1 MGKEKQSSASA
12 EEAAEADSKYYLVVY
27 CKDKTIHLWPG
38 DSKQECLEKL
48 SEMLVSE
55 YVMKRYETA
64 TIIKRD
70 MSNFKDG
77 LIFGK
82 RPDVEREAKK
92 IAGIK

>member
-1 MGKEKQSSASA
+1 MEP
-12 EEAAEADSKYYLVVY
+12 ENSKKNLQYYLVIY

-38 DSKQECLEKL
+38 DSKQGCLEKL
-48 SEMLVSE
+48 ANMLAAES
-55 YVMKRYETA
+55 VMERYESS

-82 RPDVEREAKK
+82 RSDVEREAKK
-92 IAGIK
+92 LAGIK

>member
-1 MGKEKQSSASA
+1 MAS
-12 EEAAEADSKYYLVVY
+12 ETDPKYYLVIY

-38 DSKQECLEKL
+38 DLKQDCLEKL
-48 SEMLVSE
+48 ADMMTNQK
-55 YVMKRYETA
+55 VMERYENS

-82 RPDVEREAKK
+82 RLDVEREAKK
-92 IAGIK
+92 IAGVK

>member
-1 MGKEKQSSASA
+1 M
-12 EEAAEADSKYYLVVY
+12 AAETDFQYYLVIY

-38 DSKQECLEKL
+38 ESKQDCLGKL
-48 SEMLVSE
+48 ANMMMDKK
-55 YVMKRYETA
+55 VMGRYETS

-82 RPDVEREAKK
+82 RPDVEREAKRMLEK
-92 IAGIK
+92 KGGEIR

>member
-1 MGKEKQSSASA
+1 MEV
-12 EEAAEADSKYYLVVY
+12 ETPERDSKYYLVIY

-48 SEMLVSE
+48 ANMLTE
-55 YVMKRYETA
+55 PNIIKRYENS

-92 IAGIK
+92 LAEVK

>member
-1 MGKEKQSSASA
+1 MAS
-12 EEAAEADSKYYLVVY
+12 ETDPKYYIVIY

-38 DSKQECLEKL
+38 DSKQDCLEKL
-48 SEMLVSE
+48 ADMMTNQK
-55 YVMKRYETA
+55 VMERYENS

-82 RPDVEREAKK
+82 RLDVEREAKK
-92 IAGIK
+92 IAGVK

>member
-1 MGKEKQSSASA
+1 MELDTLEKNVQ
-12 EEAAEADSKYYLVVY
+12 YYLVIY

-38 DSKQECLEKL
+38 GSKQDCLEKL
-48 SEMLVSE
+48 ADMLAAES
-55 YVMKRYETA
+55 VMERYESS

-82 RPDVEREAKK
+82 RSDVEREAKK
-92 IAGIK
+92 LAGIK

>member
-1 MGKEKQSSASA
+1 METETPEK
-12 EEAAEADSKYYLVVY
+12 DS
-27 CKDKTIHLWPG
+27 
-38 DSKQECLEKL
+38 
-48 SEMLVSE
+48 
-55 YVMKRYETA
+55 

-92 IAGIK
+92 LAGIK

>member
-1 MGKEKQSSASA
+1 MAG
-12 EEAAEADSKYYLVVY
+12 EADSKYYLVIY

-38 DSKQECLEKL
+38 DSKQDCLEKL
-48 SEMLVSE
+48 ADMMTDQK
-55 YVMKRYETA
+55 VMGRYENS

-82 RPDVEREAKK
+82 RPDVEREARK
-92 IAGIK
+92 IAGVKQ

>member
-1 MGKEKQSSASA
+1 METEAPEK
-12 EEAAEADSKYYLVVY
+12 DSKYYLVIY

-38 DSKQECLEKL
+38 DSKQDCLEKL
-48 SEMLVSE
+48 ADMLTTPNV
-55 YVMKRYETA
+55 VKRYENS

-92 IAGIK
+92 LAGIE

>member
-1 MGKEKQSSASA
+1 MAVKSL
-12 EEAAEADSKYYLVVY
+12 EAGSDSKYYLVVY

-38 DSKQECLEKL
+38 DSKQDCLDKL
-48 SEMLVSE
+48 ADMMTDTK
-55 YVMKRYETA
+55 VMSRYEDS

-92 IAGIK
+92 LAGIK

>member
-1 MGKEKQSSASA
+1 MEA
-12 EEAAEADSKYYLVVY
+12 ETPERDSKYYLVIY

-48 SEMLVSE
+48 ANMLTE
-55 YVMKRYETA
+55 PNIIKRYENS

-92 IAGIK
+92 LAEVK

>member
-1 MGKEKQSSASA
+1 MEAETLEKG
-12 EEAAEADSKYYLVVY
+12 SKYYLVIY

-38 DSKQECLEKL
+38 DSKQNCLEKL
-48 SEMLVSE
+48 AGMLK
-55 YVMKRYETA
+55 MPDIIRRYENS

-82 RPDVEREAKK
+82 RSDVEREAKK
-92 IAGIK
+92 LAGVK

>member
-1 MGKEKQSSASA
+1 MKTEASEK
-12 EEAAEADSKYYLVVY
+12 DSKYYLVIY

-38 DSKQECLEKL
+38 DSKQDCLEKL
-48 SEMLVSE
+48 AGMFVTPEVVE
-55 YVMKRYETA
+55 RYENA

-92 IAGIK
+92 IAGVK

>member
-1 MGKEKQSSASA
+1 MSENNKGL
-12 EEAAEADSKYYLVVY
+12 EADSKYFLVIY
-27 CKDKTIHLWPG
+27 CKDETIHLWPG
-38 DSKQECLEKL
+38 DSKQDCLAKL
-48 SEMLVSE
+48 ADMLADERIV
-55 YVMKRYETA
+55 KRYKDS

-92 IAGIK
+92 LAGIK

>member
-1 MGKEKQSSASA
+1 METEAQEK
-12 EEAAEADSKYYLVVY
+12 DSKYFLVIY

-38 DSKQECLEKL
+38 DSKQDCLEKL
-48 SEMLVSE
+48 AGMLTKPEIVS
-55 YVMKRYETA
+55 RYEDS

-92 IAGIK
+92 LAGVK

>member
-1 MGKEKQSSASA
+1 MEA
-12 EEAAEADSKYYLVVY
+12 ETLERDSKYYLVIY

-48 SEMLVSE
+48 ANMLTEPSII
-55 YVMKRYETA
+55 KRYENS

-92 IAGIK
+92 LAEVK

>member
-1 MGKEKQSSASA
+1 MEA
-12 EEAAEADSKYYLVVY
+12 ENLERNSKYYLVIY

-48 SEMLVSE
+48 ANMLTE
-55 YVMKRYETA
+55 PNIIKRYENS

-92 IAGIK
+92 LAEVK

>member
-1 MGKEKQSSASA
+1 MKNNGEHLMKTETSEK
-12 EEAAEADSKYYLVVY
+12 DSKYYLVIY

-38 DSKQECLEKL
+38 DSKQDCLEKL
-48 SEMLVSE
+48 AGMFVTPEVVE
-55 YVMKRYETA
+55 RYENA

-92 IAGIK
+92 IAGVK

>member
-1 MGKEKQSSASA
+1 MAS
-12 EEAAEADSKYYLVVY
+12 ETDPKYYLVIY

-38 DSKQECLEKL
+38 DSKQDCLEKL
-48 SEMLVSE
+48 ADMMTNQK
-55 YVMKRYETA
+55 VMERYENS

-82 RPDVEREAKK
+82 RLDVERGAKK
-92 IAGIK
+92 IAGVK

>member
-1 MGKEKQSSASA
+1 MENEVPEK
-12 EEAAEADSKYYLVVY
+12 DSKYYLVIY

-38 DSKQECLEKL
+38 DSKQDCLEKL
-48 SEMLVSE
+48 ADMLVAE
-55 YVMKRYETA
+55 NVVKRYENS

-92 IAGIK
+92 LAGIK

>member
-1 MGKEKQSSASA
+1 MKTETTEK
-12 EEAAEADSKYYLVVY
+12 DSKYYLVIY

-38 DSKQECLEKL
+38 DSKQDCLEKL
-48 SEMLVSE
+48 AGMFVTPEVVE
-55 YVMKRYETA
+55 RYENA

-70 MSNFKDG
+70 MTNFKDG

-92 IAGIK
+92 IAGVK